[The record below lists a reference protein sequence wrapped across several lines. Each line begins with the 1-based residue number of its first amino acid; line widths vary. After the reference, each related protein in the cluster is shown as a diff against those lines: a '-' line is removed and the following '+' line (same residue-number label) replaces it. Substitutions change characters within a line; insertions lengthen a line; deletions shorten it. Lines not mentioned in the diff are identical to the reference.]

1 MDQIVEAARECNMG
15 NKWVGGYGMKGLMK
29 VYYLQEQEEN
39 HDYFLNDLIKLLDLS
54 GCKL

>member
-1 MDQIVEAARECNMG
+1 
-15 NKWVGGYGMKGLMK
+15 MK